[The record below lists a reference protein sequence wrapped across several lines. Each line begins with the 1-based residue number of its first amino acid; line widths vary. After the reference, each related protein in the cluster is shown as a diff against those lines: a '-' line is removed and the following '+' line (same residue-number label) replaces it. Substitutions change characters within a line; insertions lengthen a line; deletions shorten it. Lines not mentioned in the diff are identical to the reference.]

1 MNNKYVMTRSRNIAF
16 LRENLVRYL
25 YNCLLLSRYE
35 VTYQEIPELLENN
48 PRETEMQIALA
59 NFKEAFD
66 YLCENEETAD
76 YETLLTLHKM
86 LMKGLNDEVKS
97 VLSEA
102 QIEELNTMINQPA
115 KANTEIAID
124 AMLFIL
130 INKLFSDGDVRVSL
144 MFANKILVD
153 NGNGIITVAPEHDA
167 IFRQKMKE
175 FREGDSD
182 FKEWIYRY
190 CVQGVRIDY

>member
-1 MNNKYVMTRSRNIAF
+1 MNNKYVMTRSRNVTF
-16 LRENLVRYL
+16 LRDNLVRYL

-35 VTYQEIPELLENN
+35 VTMEEIPALLENN
-48 PRETEMQIALA
+48 PMESEMQIALA

-66 YLCENEETAD
+66 YICENEETAD

-97 VLSEA
+97 VLSDE

-153 NGNGIITVAPEHDA
+153 NGNGVITVAPENDA
-167 IFRQKMKE
+167 TFRQKMKE

>member
-102 QIEELNTMINQPA
+102 QIEAALR
-115 KANTEIAID
+115 KV
-124 AMLFIL
+124 L
-130 INKLFSDGDVRVSL
+130 K
-144 MFANKILVD
+144 
-153 NGNGIITVAPEHDA
+153 
-167 IFRQKMKE
+167 
-175 FREGDSD
+175 
-182 FKEWIYRY
+182 
-190 CVQGVRIDY
+190 